1 MRSSSAQRIVS
12 FKITDSMYERLEKH
26 AAMMNVSVAVCIV
39 ELLGELLDN
48 VETYYKM
55 LAIDE
60 EMEKI
65 SFASND

>member
-1 MRSSSAQRIVS
+1 MKSINTQRIVS
-12 FKITDSMYERLEKH
+12 FKIENDMYEKLERH
-26 AAMMNVSVAVCIV
+26 AALMNASVSDCIV
-39 ELLGELLDN
+39 ELLGEQLDN